1 MEILGAVLAGV
12 LAFFGALL
20 GHWVSRKSAR
30 ELEVW
35 RRREETLRMLR
46 WASEMAVQ
54 GGRAGGIGL
63 TVLMA
68 LGRSEL
74 LQTPDQDLLDSVME
88 RVMLHVK
95 AEDGE

>member
-1 MEILGAVLAGV
+1 MEVLGALLAGV

-35 RRREETLRMLR
+35 RRREETMRMLR
-46 WASEMAVQ
+46 LASEMAVKS
-54 GGRAGGIGL
+54 GKASGIGVATL
-63 TVLMA
+63 DA

-74 LQTPDQDLLDSVME
+74 LQPPDQDLIDSVIRSALL
-88 RVMLHVK
+88 RVRFDD
-95 AEDGE
+95 EE